1 MDEMFSPIDGRIL
14 PASIEERL
22 AMYERRMALE
32 DEGKSYRIVK
42 QKLLNYRQF
51 ACRLTKGKTQ
61 SVPAYALYY
70 STLPRGRANGK
81 VEFEQHS
88 IHYFNR
94 DDIRF
99 VTLAYFNEKMGTDY
113 PNVKALIFNPPALD
127 DELALR
133 HQICET
139 PFDLTPV
146 IVTDEA
152 PEGKY
157 TLFLDAKV
165 YEDTK
170 ERLIVD

>member
-1 MDEMFSPIDGRIL
+1 
-14 PASIEERL
+14 
-22 AMYERRMALE
+22 MYEQRMALE

-42 QKLLNYRQF
+42 QKFLNYRQF

-61 SVPAYALYY
+61 SVPAYALHY

-81 VEFEQHS
+81 VEFGQHG

-99 VTLAYFNEKMGTDY
+99 VTLEYFNKRMGTDY
-113 PNVKALIFNPPALD
+113 PNVKALVYHPPALE

-133 HQICET
+133 QHICKT

-146 IVTDEA
+146 IVIDEA
-152 PEGKY
+152 PAGKY
-157 TLFLDAKV
+157 TLLLDAKV

-170 ERLIVD
+170 ERLIID